1 MTKIATRAK
10 QYDLYID
17 GRWTAGTG
25 TEVISVVN
33 PATEEEIGSAPMGS
47 VADTVHSIE
56 AARRAFDE
64 GPWPRMSPRHGRSRQ
79 EDPVPR
85 EASMTAQQTSVTE
98 GDIR

>member
-33 PATEEEIGSAPMGS
+33 PATEEEIGSADGF
-47 VADTVHSIE
+47 
-56 AARRAFDE
+56 RRRYGALH
-64 GPWPRMSPRHGRSRQ
+64 RGRPAGLR
-79 EDPVPR
+79 
-85 EASMTAQQTSVTE
+85 
-98 GDIR
+98 